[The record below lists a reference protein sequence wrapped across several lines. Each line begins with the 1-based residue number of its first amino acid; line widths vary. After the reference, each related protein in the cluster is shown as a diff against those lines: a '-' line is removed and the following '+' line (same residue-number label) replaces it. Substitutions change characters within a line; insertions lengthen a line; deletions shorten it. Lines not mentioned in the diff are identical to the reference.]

1 MAETRKL
8 TEEQIKKM
16 QEGRRLANERKK
28 KEKENA
34 KKEKE
39 VEREIAR
46 LEKLQKKVA
55 LEEALENQKKRK
67 EEQLKAFENR
77 EAKKSKLK
85 NIKMKIDDVEL
96 SYPQDE
102 DEDEDEDENED
113 AMEITEEDFKKI
125 YDEKVEK
132 IENSLPIKAR
142 KLFKD
147 ATGKFDYNINL
158 EDNINRMIK
167 NIEEIVYHNA
177 KVSQTIKDKIVEDIK
192 PNSVEKISNEQM
204 KIEENVNQ
212 MIYGLMKNIGKKKSR
227 GRY

>member
-113 AMEITEEDFKKI
+113 AIEITEEDFKKI

>member
-102 DEDEDEDENED
+102 DDDEDEDENED